1 VRIRQAY
8 NKKENTMVQ
17 SNKVVVEKFYQA
29 FDEFKSAPPA
39 PV

>member
-1 VRIRQAY
+1 
-8 NKKENTMVQ
+8 MVQ

-39 PV
+39 PVQEPVQQPV